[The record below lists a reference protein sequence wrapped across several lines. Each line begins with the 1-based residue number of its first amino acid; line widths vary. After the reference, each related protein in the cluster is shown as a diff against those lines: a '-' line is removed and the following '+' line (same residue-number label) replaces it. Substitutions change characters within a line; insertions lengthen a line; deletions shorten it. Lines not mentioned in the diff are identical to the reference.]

1 MTINKMWQIFFTVFL
16 INLNSCEASCFGKD
30 AHFKTTDVRK
40 LQNVIKIIIITQMF
54 NFSNLW

>member
-1 MTINKMWQIFFTVFL
+1 MTINKMWQIFFSVFL

-40 LQNVIKIIIITQMF
+40 LQNVTNI
-54 NFSNLW
+54 L